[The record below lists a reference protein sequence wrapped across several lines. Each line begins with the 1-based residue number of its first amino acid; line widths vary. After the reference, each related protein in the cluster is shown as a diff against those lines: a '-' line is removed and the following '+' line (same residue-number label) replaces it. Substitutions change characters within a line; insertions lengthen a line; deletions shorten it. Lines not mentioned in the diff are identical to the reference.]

1 MKSDFNF
8 TIFNYALRRGLK
20 NPIVVIV
27 NFFLPVGII
36 LVAFSDENPLGA
48 ERGYYLLA
56 MALMLGAYFMAR
68 SIQQDKLDG
77 TVIRILAGP
86 VTMRGYLVQNFF
98 STMVPMA
105 GIIAASIVF
114 GAIIHGWGIGFAVQL
129 AVCYLF
135 LAATSVGL
143 AFAWSCIFKDKEAS
157 FAVFSV
163 FLTAVASLGGLLLP
177 LELLPGPLPYI
188 SALLPAHWAARAI
201 EALLHDGARGMY
213 MFSLLAMTLFA
224 TAFLIYGSK
233 RRII

>member
-1 MKSDFNF
+1 M

-20 NPIVVIV
+20 NPVVIV
-27 NFFLPVGII
+27 VNFILPAAII
-36 LVAFSDENPLGA
+36 LVSFSDENPMGA

-56 MALMLGAYFMAR
+56 MAIMFGAYFMAR

-98 STMVPMA
+98 STMIPMA
-105 GIIAASIVF
+105 AIIAAAVAV
-114 GAIIHGWGIGFAVQL
+114 GAAVHGWGLEFSALL

-143 AFAWSCIFKDKEAS
+143 AFAWSCIFKDKETS

-163 FLTAVASLGGLLLP
+163 FLTTVVSLGGLLLP
-177 LELLPGPLPYI
+177 LDLLPGPLPYI

-201 EALLHDGARGMY
+201 ETLLQDNGANGMY
-213 MFSLLAMTLFA
+213 LLSLFAMTLFA
-224 TAFLIYGSK
+224 VAFLLYGSK
-233 RRII
+233 RRIV